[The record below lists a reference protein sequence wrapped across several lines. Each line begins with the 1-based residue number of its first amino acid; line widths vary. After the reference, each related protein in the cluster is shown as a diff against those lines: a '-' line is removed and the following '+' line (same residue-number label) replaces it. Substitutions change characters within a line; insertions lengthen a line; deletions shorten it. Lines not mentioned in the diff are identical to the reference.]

1 MTQPAEAFRHPDRLK
16 LCAFL
21 SPLEEADFQSLKD
34 FVGVSDALMS
44 KHLKALES
52 LGLVKT
58 EKRKHEGRQRTWVS
72 LTREGRAALT
82 DHINHLKSL
91 IDMAGS

>member
-1 MTQPAEAFRHPDRLK
+1 MTEAAEAFRHPDRLK
-16 LCAFL
+16 VCAFL

-44 KHLKALES
+44 KHLKALEG

-58 EKRKHEGRQRTWVS
+58 EKRKQDGRQRTWVS
-72 LTREGRAALT
+72 LTQAGRDALT
-82 DHINHLKSL
+82 VHLNHLKSL
-91 IDMAGS
+91 IEMARG

>member
-1 MTQPAEAFRHPDRLK
+1 MTKPAEAFRHPDRLK

-52 LGLVKT
+52 FGLVKT

-72 LTREGRAALT
+72 LTHEGRAMLA
-82 DHINHLKSL
+82 DHINHLKGL
-91 IDMAGS
+91 IDMAGG

>member
-72 LTREGRAALT
+72 LTHEGRAALA
-82 DHINHLKSL
+82 DHINHLKGL
-91 IDMAGS
+91 IDMAGG

>member
-1 MTQPAEAFRHPDRLK
+1 MTEPAEAFRHPDRLK

-21 SPLEEADFQSLKD
+21 SPLDEADFQSVKD

-44 KHLKALES
+44 KHLKALEN

-58 EKRKHEGRQRTWVS
+58 EKRKHDGRQRTWVF
-72 LTREGRAALT
+72 LTEEGRSALM

-91 IDMAGS
+91 IDMAKS

>member
-1 MTQPAEAFRHPDRLK
+1 MTDPAEAFRHPDRLK

-44 KHLKALES
+44 KHLKALEG
-52 LGLVKT
+52 LNLVKLD
-58 EKRKHEGRQRTWVS
+58 KRKQEGRQRTWIA
-72 LTREGRAALT
+72 LTHDGRAAL
-82 DHINHLKSL
+82 DAHINRLKRL
-91 IDMAGS
+91 IDLAQK

>member
-72 LTREGRAALT
+72 LTHEGRSALA
-82 DHINHLKSL
+82 DHINHLKGL
-91 IDMAGS
+91 IDMAGG